1 LPLIADGATRLS
13 GTISVVRENG
23 QWIYFCGVQPV
34 FQHAEADRRSFRMF
48 TAQLICQGAC
58 RQVDIV
64 RAFGVA
70 KNSVIRSV
78 ATYQAGGVQAF
89 YSPRAARGASVMT
102 PEVTARAQQLLGTG
116 RSRNEVAERLGLKR
130 DTVRKAI
137 QQGRLIAP
145 GRRQPEPSAADGAPA
160 EPTPRATDPSAPDGP
175 PDGVA
180 PEGPPS
186 TPRATDRS
194 ARAVLD
200 AAAQMGTACTR
211 PDERALASF
220 GLLDGAPTRFET
232 CRDVACGGVLCALP
246 ALEVNGLFRHIR
258 DGLARLRGY
267 YSTLHVM
274 ILLAY
279 MALCRIKTVEQL
291 QYQPPGELG
300 KLLGLDRVPEV
311 RCLRNKLAALSRDD
325 APQKWAGLLSRDWFK
340 DEPERAG
347 ALYVDGHV
355 RLYHGSQTDLPKR
368 FVSRQRLCLRG
379 TTDYWVNDILG
390 RPFFAVERPI
400 DHGLL
405 EVLRSDIVPR
415 LLKEVPGQP
424 TEAQLKA
431 DRYRPRFVILFDREG
446 YSPEFFKAMWQDHR
460 IACITYH
467 KYPKDDWPVTEFAA
481 VEATLP
487 NGELV
492 ELQLAER
499 GTWIGP
505 RKGGLWVREIRKR
518 TTSGHQVSLIST
530 AFGDSAR
537 EDSVRLFSRWSQENF
552 FRYMM
557 QHFAI
562 DLLNEYGTEKIP
574 ETKRP
579 VVNPKWREL
588 DRRKR
593 SIKSQLTHRQ
603 ARFAALTLQPESDE
617 SARAKWEERKAELV
631 EEIEQFD
638 NELIAITSQLKT
650 TPSHLAWDELPES
663 EKFERLAP
671 SRKQLVDTVK
681 MIAYRAETAMASIV
695 REDLARPDDAR
706 SLLRD
711 LFGSEADLVP
721 DVEQGVLGVQVHPM
735 SNPRSNRA
743 IAHLLEH
750 LNAGEFTYPGTDLRL
765 VYSIAGEADT
775 PNLALHQNPTDQEV

>member
-1 LPLIADGATRLS
+1 
-13 GTISVVRENG
+13 
-23 QWIYFCGVQPV
+23 
-34 FQHAEADRRSFRMF
+34 MF

-64 RAFGVA
+64 RAFGIT

-78 ATYQAGGVQAF
+78 AKYQAGGVQAF
-89 YSPRAARGASVMT
+89 YTPRATRGASVRT
-102 PEVTARAQQLLGTG
+102 PEVTARAQQFLGAG
-116 RSRNEVAERLGLKR
+116 RSRNEVAERLGLQR
-130 DTVRKAI
+130 DTLRKAI
-137 QQGRLIAP
+137 QQGRLIEP
-145 GRRQPEPSAADGAPA
+145 CPLEPEPSVAENAPA
-160 EPTPRATDPSAPDGP
+160 QPTPSATDPS
-175 PDGVA
+175 
-180 PEGPPS
+180 
-186 TPRATDRS
+186 PRDRALGDAASCHPQPRLSATDRS
-194 ARAVLD
+194 PRAVLD
-200 AAAQMGTACTR
+200 AAAEMGTACTR
-211 PDERALASF
+211 PDERARASF

-232 CRDVACGGVLCALP
+232 GRDLACGGVLCALP
-246 ALEVNGLFRHIR
+246 ALEANGLFRHIR

-267 YSTLHVM
+267 SSTLHVM

-279 MALCRIKTVEQL
+279 MALCRIKTVAQL
-291 QYQPPGELG
+291 QYQPPGEWG

-325 APQKWAGLLSRDWFK
+325 APKKWAGLLSQDWFK

-355 RLYHGSQTDLPKR
+355 RLYHGSPTDRPKR

-379 TTDYWVNDILG
+379 TTDYWVNAILG

-424 TEAQLKA
+424 TEAELKA
-431 DRYRPRFVILFDREG
+431 DRYRSRFVILFDREG
-446 YSPEFFKAMWQDHR
+446 YSPEFFREMWQDHR
-460 IACITYH
+460 IACITYP
-467 KYPKDDWPVTEFAA
+467 KYPQGDWPVTECAA

-487 NGELV
+487 NGEPVPLR
-492 ELQLAER
+492 LAER
-499 GTWIGP
+499 GTWIGS
-505 RKGGLWVREIRKR
+505 RKSGLWVREIRQL
-518 TTSGHQVSLIST
+518 TTRGHQVSLIST
-530 AFGDSAR
+530 AFDESAR
-537 EDSVRLFSRWSQENF
+537 QDSVRLFRRWSQENF

-562 DLLNEYGTEKIP
+562 DRLNEYGTEKIP

-579 VVNPKWREL
+579 VVHPKWREL

-593 SIKSQLTHRQ
+593 SVKSKLTHRQ
-603 ARFAALTLQPESDE
+603 ARFAALTLQPESAE
-617 SARAKWEERKAELV
+617 SAQARGEERKAELV

-650 TPSHLAWDELPES
+650 TPSHLAWDELPEA

-695 REDLARPDDAR
+695 REELARRDDAG

-711 LFGSEADLVP
+711 LFSSEADLVP
-721 DVEQGVLGVQVHPM
+721 DVEQGILGVHVHPM
-735 SNPRSNRA
+735 SNPRSNRV
-743 IAHLLEH
+743 IAHRLEH
-750 LNAGEFTYPGTDLRL
+750 LNDGEFTYPGTDLRL
-765 VYSIAGEADT
+765 VYSIAGEAET
-775 PNLALHQNPTDQEV
+775 PNLAPHQNPTDQEV